1 MAGRIPKNFI
11 DDLISRS
18 DIVDV
23 IDNRLKLKKKGK
35 SYRAR
40 CPFHNGNN
48 DSTFSVSPD
57 QQFYHCFNCGVSGNV
72 VTFLME
78 YDGIEFVDAV
88 EVLAEQLSIEVP
100 REETG
105 HKQNSTNWQQ
115 K

>member
-1 MAGRIPKNFI
+1 MPKNFI
-11 DDLISRS
+11 DDLISRT

-23 IDNRLKLKKKGK
+23 IDSRLKLKKKGK

-72 VTFLME
+72 LSFLME
-78 YDGIEFVDAV
+78 YDG
-88 EVLAEQLSIEVP
+88 
-100 REETG
+100 
-105 HKQNSTNWQQ
+105 
-115 K
+115 